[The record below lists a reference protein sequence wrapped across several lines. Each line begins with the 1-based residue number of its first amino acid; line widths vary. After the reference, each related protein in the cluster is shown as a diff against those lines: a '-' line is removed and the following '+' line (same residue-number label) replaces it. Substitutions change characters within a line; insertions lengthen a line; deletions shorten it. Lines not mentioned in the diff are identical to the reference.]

1 MRFRVYT
8 AYIFSALLLSLL
20 VGCSKKDPT
29 EPTELIDK
37 RTGCQ
42 IDTYGSWTSPI
53 SASDVYGLSD
63 NFGEL
68 QSVNDAV
75 YFVQSDAASDGRLG
89 IKRLDLDG
97 SVSEAVNSGFDVRSK
112 VHEYGGSPFLGIGQS
127 LFVSKGKDQLL
138 YRIAPNQE
146 PVPLTPN
153 GTRHADC
160 VSYSKGSRIICV
172 REDHRKPGMPVSSLV
187 ALNLNF
193 SGEGAVLSSGA
204 DFYSAPRVSPDNN
217 QLAWI
222 SWNHPNMPWDNTQLW
237 VGELEPKGGLHNAR
251 RLIAD
256 HEGSITQPLYSPD
269 GQLYFVADFNN
280 WWNLYRINSQG
291 ELEHVLDMEAE
302 FAVPDWKLGNHNYA
316 FESDNTIIA
325 SYNHNGEASLIR
337 IFLDTGLTESIAVDF
352 GEISQVVKGENGIY
366 FVGAKVTPEKGIYK
380 VNGRGTQLVYAPEL
394 PVLDPNYISRAES
407 ISFESGDGEQV
418 FGYYYGPVNPDYI
431 PPKDSRPPL
440 LVMLHGGPTYKAS
453 LAFRR
458 DIQFWTSRGFAV
470 MDLNYRGS
478 SGFGRKYRQ
487 SIYGRWGIADVE
499 DAVRAAGHLVNK
511 GWVDG
516 LQLAMRGNSAGGLT
530 VLSALA
536 FYDTFKAGVSYAG
549 ISDME
554 VLSKE
559 ADKFES
565 KYLEQLVG
573 VSTEAQNVYRQ
584 RSPLYHLEELDEPLL
599 LIQGSD
605 DALVAQK
612 QSKTVFNALKA
623 KGVPVSYLA
632 FNGEGHGEKDPQNKV
647 KALEVELAFYGKVF
661 GFTPAG
667 EQAPLQLENAQN
679 LKHTE

>member
-1 MRFRVYT
+1 MRFRMYMI
-8 AYIFSALLLSLL
+8 YIFSALLFSLL
-20 VGCSKKDPT
+20 VGCSKK

-37 RTGCQ
+37 RSGCQ
-42 IDTYGSWTSPI
+42 IDTYGSWLSPV

-63 NFGEL
+63 DFGEL

-75 YFVQSDAASDGRLG
+75 YFVQSDSTSEGRVG

-97 SVSEAVNSGFDVRSK
+97 SVSDVVSTEFDVKTK
-112 VHEYGGSPFLGIGQS
+112 VHEHGGSPFLGIGQS
-127 LFVSKGKDQLL
+127 LFVSKEKDQLL

-172 REDHRKPGMPVSSLV
+172 REDHRNQGMPVASLV

-193 SGEGAVLSSGA
+193 SGEGEQLISGA

-217 QLAWI
+217 QMAWI

-251 RLIAD
+251 RLIED
-256 HEGSITQPLYSPD
+256 RQGSITQPQYSPN

-325 SYNHNGEASLIR
+325 SYNHKGVASLIR
-337 IFLDTGLTESIAVDF
+337 IYLDTGLTESIAVDF

-380 VNGRGTQLVYAPEL
+380 VNGRGTQLIYAPEL
-394 PVLDPNYISRAES
+394 PVLDPNYISRAEN

-418 FGYYYGPVNPDYI
+418 FGYYYGPVNPGFV

-440 LVMLHGGPTYKAS
+440 LVMLHGGPTAKAS

-478 SGFGRKYRQ
+478 SGFGREYRQ
-487 SIYGRWGIADVE
+487 SIYGRWGKADVE

-511 GWVDG
+511 GWVNG

-530 VLSALA
+530 VLSSLA
-536 FYDTFKAGVSYAG
+536 FFDTFKAGVSYSG

-565 KYLEQLVG
+565 KYLEHLVG
-573 VSTEAQNVYRQ
+573 LSTEEQNIYRQ

-599 LIQGSD
+599 LIQGQD

-623 KGVPVSYLA
+623 KGVPVAYLA
-632 FNGEGHGEKDPQNKV
+632 FNGEEHGLKDPHNKI

-667 EQAPLQLENAQN
+667 EQAPLRLENARN
-679 LKHTE
+679 LKLDQ

>member
-1 MRFRVYT
+1 MRFRMYMI
-8 AYIFSALLLSLL
+8 YIFSALLFSLL
-20 VGCSKKDPT
+20 VGCSKKEPT

-37 RTGCQ
+37 RSGCQ

-75 YFVQSDAASDGRLG
+75 YFVQSDSASNGRVG
-89 IKRLDLDG
+89 IKRLDFDG
-97 SVSEAVNSGFDVRSK
+97 SVSDAVSTEFDVRSK
-112 VHEYGGSPFLGIGQS
+112 VHEHGGSPFLGIGQS
-127 LFVSKGKDQLL
+127 LFVSKAKDQLL

-172 REDHRKPGMPVSSLV
+172 REDHRNQGMPVASLV

-193 SGEGAVLSSGA
+193 SGEGEQLISGA

-217 QLAWI
+217 QMAWI

-251 RLIAD
+251 RLIED
-256 HEGSITQPLYSPD
+256 RQGSITQPLYSPS

-325 SYNHNGEASLIR
+325 SYNHKGVASLIR
-337 IFLDTGLTESIAVDF
+337 IYLDTGLTESIAVDF

-366 FVGAKVTPEKGIYK
+366 FVGAKVTPEKGVYK
-380 VNGRGTQLVYAPEL
+380 VNGRGTQLIYAPEL
-394 PVLDPNYISRAES
+394 PVLDPNYISRAEN

-418 FGYYYGPVNPDYI
+418 FGYYYGPVNPGFV

-440 LVMLHGGPTYKAS
+440 LVMLHGGPTAKAS

-487 SIYGRWGIADVE
+487 SIYGRWGKADVE

-530 VLSALA
+530 VLSSLA
-536 FYDTFKAGVSYAG
+536 FFDTFKAGVSYSG

-565 KYLEQLVG
+565 KYLEHLVG
-573 VSTEAQNVYRQ
+573 LSTEEQNIYRQ

-599 LIQGSD
+599 LIQGQD

-623 KGVPVSYLA
+623 KGVPVAYLA
-632 FNGEGHGEKDPQNKV
+632 FNGEEHGLKDPHNKI

-667 EQAPLQLENAQN
+667 EQAPLRLENARN
-679 LKHTE
+679 LKHDQ

>member
-1 MRFRVYT
+1 MRINVHMNYLV
-8 AYIFSALLLSLL
+8 SALLLTLL
-20 VGCSKKDPT
+20 VACSEK
-29 EPTELIDK
+29 EPTAQIDK
-37 RTGCQ
+37 RSGCQ
-42 IDTYGSWTSPI
+42 IDTYGSWASPI

-75 YFVQSDAASDGRLG
+75 YFVQSDSASGGRVG

-97 SVSEAVNSGFDVRSK
+97 SVSEVVTTEFDVRSK

-127 LFVSKGKDQLL
+127 LFVSRAKDQLL

-172 REDHRKPGMPVSSLV
+172 REDHRAQGVPVASLV

-193 SGEGAVLSSGA
+193 SGEGEVLSSGA

-217 QLAWI
+217 QMAWI

-251 RLIAD
+251 RLIPE
-256 HEGSITQPLYSPD
+256 HEGAITQPLYSPD
-269 GQLYFVADFNN
+269 GQLYFIADFNN
-280 WWNLYRINSQG
+280 WWNLYRISVEG

-325 SYNHNGEASLIR
+325 SYSHNGEASLIR
-337 IFLDTGLTESIAVDF
+337 IFLDTGLTEPIAVDF
-352 GEISQVVKGENGIY
+352 GEISQVVKGDNGIY

-394 PVLDPNYISRAES
+394 PVLDPAYISRAES
-407 ISFESGDGEQV
+407 ISFESGNGEQV
-418 FGYYYGPVNPDYI
+418 YGYYYGPVNPDFI

-440 LVMLHGGPTYKAS
+440 LVMLHGGPTAKAS

-487 SIYGRWGIADVE
+487 SIYGRWGKADVE

-530 VLSALA
+530 ALSALA

-554 VLSKE
+554 VLSKD

-565 KYLEQLVG
+565 KYLEHLVG
-573 VSTEAQNVYRQ
+573 VSTDARNIYRQ

-599 LIQGSD
+599 LIQGGD
-605 DALVAQK
+605 DDHVAQK
-612 QSKTVFNALKA
+612 QSKKIFNALKA

-632 FNGEGHGEKDPQNKV
+632 FNGGEHELKEQHNKI

-667 EQAPLQLENAQN
+667 EQAPLRLENAGN
-679 LKHTE
+679 LKSGE

>member
-1 MRFRVYT
+1 MRFRVYMS
-8 AYIFSALLLSLL
+8 YVFSALLLSLL
-20 VGCSKKDPT
+20 IGCTKK

-37 RTGCQ
+37 RSGCQ
-42 IDTYGSWTSPI
+42 IDTYGSWISPI

-75 YFVQSDAASDGRLG
+75 YFVQSDASSGGKLG

-97 SVSEAVNSGFDVRSK
+97 NVSEAVSTDFDVRTK

-127 LFVSKGKDQLL
+127 LFVTKAKDQLL

-172 REDHRKPGMPVSSLV
+172 REDHREPGMPVASLV

-193 SGEGAVLSSGA
+193 SGEGEVLMSGA

-217 QLAWI
+217 QMAWI
-222 SWNHPNMPWDNTQLW
+222 SWDHPNMPWDHTQLW

-251 RLIAD
+251 RLIED
-256 HEGSITQPLYSPD
+256 RQGSITQPLYSPG

-325 SYNHNGEASLIR
+325 SYNRNGEASLIR
-337 IFLDTGLTESIAVDF
+337 IYIDTGLTESIAVDF
-352 GEISQVVKGENGIY
+352 GEISQVVKGKNGIY

-407 ISFESGDGEQV
+407 ISFESGDGELV
-418 FGYYYGPVNPDYI
+418 FGYYYGPFNPDFI

-478 SGFGRKYRQ
+478 SGFGRQYRQ
-487 SIYGRWGIADVE
+487 SIYGRWGKADVE
-499 DAVRAAGHLVNK
+499 DAVRAAGYLVNK

-530 VLSALA
+530 VLSSLA
-536 FYDTFKAGVSYAG
+536 FFDTFKAGVSYSG

-554 VLSKE
+554 VLSQ
-559 ADKFES
+559 DSHKFVS
-565 KYLEQLVG
+565 KYLEHLVG
-573 VSTEAQNVYRQ
+573 ISTEEQNIYRE

-599 LIQGSD
+599 LIQGED

-612 QSKTVFNALKA
+612 QSMTVFNALKA
-623 KGVPVSYLA
+623 KGVPVAYQE
-632 FNGEGHGEKDPQNKV
+632 FNGEKHGLKDPQNKI

-667 EQAPLQLENAQN
+667 EQAPLYLENARN
-679 LKHTE
+679 LKHDK